1 MNASILNGVS
11 AIAAGNETEG
21 LIANSTG
28 QGESGADFLASFAT
42 QMHAQEHTQVV
53 AGSAVQ
59 EQGSALEKIVGLIGE
74 QDRQNVAALLGESL
88 PSIQKNIQLQDIN
101 LDETMAALQDIL
113 GGLDSVDTQ
122 ANAVLQ
128 NLADTVAEVDANA
141 IPTPV
146 IELLGEQ
153 LGISPVEENSLQEV
167 TAVLESA
174 IPEQPIDISST
185 DSALAINLFAE
196 VLTETSVVKGATA
209 QLDSQPVVNSLED
222 TIDEDV
228 LAVTNFIAPPQMSS
242 NVADIKLVAEN
253 VVVAMPQMLR
263 RQQTNLEKIPS
274 VQSALVEAEINEGLD
289 PKTGASNIMRD
300 NLLSTSSNIMDTVVD
315 KISTK
320 AADLPT
326 TATQALGEQVGQKF
340 SIADLSTLSRQVEN
354 TAPKQELPA
363 MTKAFNHPEWK
374 QEFNERIIWMH
385 NKAIPSAELRLNPQ
399 HLGPISIQI
408 NIDKDQQASILFNAQ
423 NAGVREAIEAAL
435 PKLKDM
441 LGSQQ
446 VTLAEA
452 SVSQQGQDQG
462 NARQAMQD
470 ALQDRKQNNGNSS
483 LAQEARELEV
493 NDIAEEITQ
502 GRAVASKGLLSL
514 YA

>member
-42 QMHAQEHTQVV
+42 QMHKQEHAQVV
-53 AGSAVQ
+53 EGSTAQ
-59 EQGSALEKIVGLIGE
+59 DPSSALDKIVGLLGE
-74 QDRQNVAALLGESL
+74 QDRQNVAALLGGSL
-88 PSIQKNIQLQDIN
+88 PSIQKNRQMQDIN

-113 GGLDSVDTQ
+113 GGLDSVDAQ
-122 ANAVLQ
+122 ANVVLQ
-128 NLADTVAEVDANA
+128 NLVGTVAEVDTNVT
-141 IPTPV
+141 PTPV

-153 LGISPVEENSLQEV
+153 VGIPPVEGNILQEV
-167 TAVLESA
+167 TDVLEFPM
-174 IPEQPIDISST
+174 PEQPVDTSST
-185 DSALAINLFAE
+185 DSALAINLSTE
-196 VLTETSVVKGATA
+196 VLINTSVVKGATA

-222 TIDEDV
+222 TIDEEL
-228 LAVTNFIAPPQMSS
+228 LAVANFITPPQLNSH
-242 NVADIKLVAEN
+242 VADIKLVSEN
-253 VVVAMPQMLR
+253 VASVLPQMLR
-263 RQQTNLEKIPS
+263 QEPVSQEKVS
-274 VQSALVEAEINEGLD
+274 AVQIALADAEINEGLG
-289 PKTGASNIMRD
+289 PKAGPN
-300 NLLSTSSNIMDTVVD
+300 NLLHTSSNLMDTVVD
-315 KISTK
+315 KISAK
-320 AADLPT
+320 AADLST
-326 TATQALGEQVGQKF
+326 TATQALGEQAGQKF
-340 SIADLSTLSRQVEN
+340 STADLSTLSRQVEN
-354 TAPKQELPA
+354 TASKQELPA

-385 NKAIPSAELRLNPQ
+385 NKTIPSAELRLNPQ

-441 LGSQQ
+441 LGAQQ

-483 LAQEARELEV
+483 LAQEAGELEV